1 MEFTETALLAS
12 IDHTLASVRAALYAA
27 ADPEQLQEAQAQ
39 LAEKAGE
46 DTGRLVSRADESA
59 REGDLREI
67 ERRLAAA
74 REMLGGPS
82 ALRHHPI
89 SKKPGNLNWCRA
101 FVFAGAISADASV
114 SPSLPQGAPR
124 PAGVP
129 SCRCAP
135 PRAAP

>member
-27 ADPEQLQEAQAQ
+27 ADPEQLQEAQAL

-46 DTGRLVSRADESA
+46 DTGHLVSRADESA

-82 ALRHHPI
+82 A
-89 SKKPGNLNWCRA
+89 
-101 FVFAGAISADASV
+101 
-114 SPSLPQGAPR
+114 
-124 PAGVP
+124 
-129 SCRCAP
+129 
-135 PRAAP
+135 